1 MQRSRQFIHNAV
13 FHGFPLIWLL
23 PITLLVCGCS
33 LSTGAEAPP
42 ALRAEVPSPTRQ
54 QPQVQQPAG
63 VTATVDEEPQSPTP
77 VPTTPAPTA
86 PTRTVAEPTPSPITP
101 EETENAAPSLAT
113 PTPQRETE
121 RAAGEATAVL
131 DSAPA
136 PAPVGTVVYYEE
148 SITLPTYPYER
159 YQTSEID
166 PRYNWPY
173 QRFDMERF
181 RAEAPTPE
189 PRSYRLLVLEN
200 AYLKLSILPELGGR
214 IWQVIHKPTG
224 APIFYQNSVVK
235 PTHWG
240 VAEQLGWMALGGI
253 EWGLPVAEHGYDWG
267 VPWGYIPLQHSEDL
281 AAVTVFTPRDGR
293 LLTASI
299 TISLRAGAASFDIEP
314 TLTNLA
320 EHPLAFSYWQD
331 AMLAPGSG
339 KKPSADLRFILPTDR
354 VRLHSTN
361 DATLPLPG
369 ESFSWPLYQGRDFSR
384 VGNYTQYLGFFEE
397 PAAHGPF
404 VAAVDPTYDV
414 GVVRIFPPEVMRGS
428 KVFSLGWRD
437 ALESSNFTDDDSAY
451 VEMHGGLA
459 PTFGDEVQLPAAGA
473 ISWREV
479 WYPVTGLTTVSVANE
494 IAALAATITDESLQ
508 VGIYGTRP
516 LDGSV
521 VVVEGSGP
529 LADEGQEDGGEES
542 ESEEVVHALDS
553 SSALASIPFQTRPD
567 APFHGTIALAG
578 RANESLVIQ
587 LQDSGGHILLT
598 DLLKLTP

>member
-1 MQRSRQFIHNAV
+1 MCDATTAIQRSRQFIRHAV
-13 FHGFPLIWLL
+13 SHGFPLIWLL
-23 PITLLVCGCS
+23 PIALLICSCS
-33 LSTGAEAPP
+33 LSTAANRPSVPPAEAPSSTVK
-42 ALRAEVPSPTRQ
+42 ET
-54 QPQVQQPAG
+54 QVVA
-63 VTATVDEEPQSPTP
+63 TATTGH
-77 VPTTPAPTA
+77 VPLSTTPAPVVPEATA
-86 PTRTVAEPTPSPITP
+86 TPSAISPETP
-101 EETENAAPSLAT
+101 DATEQSTIT
-113 PTPQRETE
+113 PTPVESAE
-121 RAAGEATAVL
+121 SAAEGTATGVE
-131 DSAPA
+131 SAPA

-159 YQTSEID
+159 YQTDEID

-173 QRFDMERF
+173 KRFDMERF

-200 AYLKLSILPELGGR
+200 AYLKLSIMPELGGR

-224 APIFYQNSVVK
+224 APTFYQNSVVK

-240 VAEQLGWMALGGI
+240 VAEQLGWMAVGGI

-320 EHPLAFSYWQD
+320 DYPLAFSYWQD

-339 KKPSADLRFILPTDR
+339 TKPSADLRFILPTDR

-414 GVVRIFPPEVMRGS
+414 GVVRIFPPEVARGS

-437 ALESSNFTDDDSAY
+437 TLESSNFTDDDSAY

-459 PTFGDEVQLPAAGA
+459 PTFDDEYQLPATGE

-479 WYPVTGLTTVSVANE
+479 WYPVTGISTVSSANE
-494 IAALAATITDESLQ
+494 IAALAVTITGTQLQ
-508 VGIYGTRP
+508 MEIYGTRP
-516 LDGSV
+516 LDGRV
-521 VVVEGSGP
+521 VVAAAQTRGAGK
-529 LADEGQEDGGEES
+529 EDDDG
-542 ESEEVVHALDS
+542 ALDS
-553 SSALASIPFQTRPD
+553 SSALATIPFQTRPD
-567 APFHGTIALAG
+567 APFNGTLSLGSQKDEQKI
-578 RANESLVIQ
+578 NEPLIIQ
-587 LQDSGGHILLT
+587 LQDSVGHILLT
-598 DLLKLTP
+598 YRPKLEP

>member
-1 MQRSRQFIHNAV
+1 M
-13 FHGFPLIWLL
+13 
-23 PITLLVCGCS
+23 
-33 LSTGAEAPP
+33 
-42 ALRAEVPSPTRQ
+42 
-54 QPQVQQPAG
+54 QVQQRQTMTA
-63 VTATVDEEPQSPTP
+63 ATVAEEPQSPTP
-77 VPTTPAPTA
+77 VAATPTHTA
-86 PTRTVAEPTPSPITP
+86 PEATSSPVTPQ
-101 EETENAAPSLAT
+101 EAASADPSLAT
-113 PTPQRETE
+113 PTPQLETGDV
-121 RAAGEATAVL
+121 AGEATTI

-148 SITLPTYPYER
+148 SVTLPTYPYER
-159 YQTSEID
+159 YQTSAID
-166 PRYNWPY
+166 PRYQWPY
-173 QRFDMERF
+173 QRFDIERF

-200 AYLKLSILPELGGR
+200 AYLKLSIMPEMGGR
-214 IWQVIHKPTG
+214 IWQVIHKATG

-240 VAEQLGWMALGGI
+240 AAEQLGWMALGGI

-267 VPWGYIPLQHSEDL
+267 VPWGFIPLQHSEDL

-320 EHPLAFSYWQD
+320 DHPVAFSYWQD

-339 KKPSADLRFILPTDR
+339 VKPSADLRFILPTDR

-404 VAAVDPTYDV
+404 VAAYDPTYDV
-414 GVVRIFPPEVMRGS
+414 GVVRIFPPEIARGS

-437 ALESSNFTDDDSAY
+437 ALESSNFSDDDAAY

-459 PTFGDEVQLPAAGA
+459 PTFDDEYQLPAAGA

-479 WYPVTGLTTVSVANE
+479 WYPVTGIKTISVANE
-494 IAALAATITDESLQ
+494 IAALAATISDTTLQ
-508 VGIYGTRP
+508 IGIYGTRP
-516 LDGSV
+516 LDGKV
-521 VVVEGSGP
+521 VVAEVSRDM
-529 LADEGQEDGGEES
+529 ADEGTEKIGEGVDG
-542 ESEEVVHALDS
+542 ALDS
-553 SSALASIPFQTRPD
+553 SRALAVIPFQTRPD
-567 APFHGTIALAG
+567 APFHGTIALD
-578 RANESLVIQ
+578 EHTIEEPLIIQ
-587 LQDSGGHILLT
+587 LQDSAGHILLT
-598 DLLKLTP
+598 YLPTLAP